1 MDEEMIRNYTMGTH
15 DDSGFIESNV
25 KPKED
30 EDEDQDTEEEK
41 KINKSSQGE
50 SSEKIS
56 DPDIDKT
63 VYSEHVYR
71 KKFMWPESYVNS
83 ESRKDSEPLEP
94 IEPMDIGKRSVRPF
108 FGQIVENLVPRLNSN
123 EKKSWNLC
131 FKVKKKVNQ
140 FKFGHLEQSKRLQI
154 LTKRLKSIC
163 IWCSGGTTP

>member
-1 MDEEMIRNYTMGTH
+1 MGTH

-30 EDEDQDTEEEK
+30 EDQDTEEEK

-50 SSEKIS
+50 STEKIS

-63 VYSEHVYR
+63 VHSEHVYR
-71 KKFMWPESYVNS
+71 KKFMWPESYVNR

-94 IEPMDIGKRSVRPF
+94 LEPMDIGKRSVRPF
-108 FGQIVENLVPRLNSN
+108 FGQIVKNLGPRLNFN

-131 FKVKKKVNQ
+131 FKVERKGESVQ
-140 FKFGHLEQSKRLQI
+140 VWSFGTEQEITNLNEKI
-154 LTKRLKSIC
+154 KIAIC